1 MDQEP
6 TNNAILSTNG
16 KPFLRRVIVN
26 NYKSIG
32 TCDVKMAQ
40 FTVLVGRNGA
50 GKSNFLDALRF
61 VTDGLLTSLDHA
73 IKSRGGIQ
81 MVRRKSTGH
90 PRNFSIEIEFNLSG
104 SRLGQYG
111 FEIAARPEGGFSV
124 KWEKLRIMD
133 MGFHVISSYEIEA
146 GVLLGGSDNVAHTL
160 VSLTMPKVVPD
171 RLYLVVASGIPV
183 FREAYDAL
191 TAMGFYNLNPESMKE
206 LQSPDAGE
214 LLHRDGD
221 NIASVIARLESEAPE
236 DKSRVEQY
244 LSRIVPGLEAVNRQ
258 SLGPRET
265 VEFRQ
270 RVRDV
275 VTGPQ
280 NEHPWRFPAA
290 SMSDGTLR
298 ALGLLVAVSQLVHL
312 KDRVLLVGV
321 EEPET
326 ALHPAA
332 AKALMDALREAQ
344 RHTQIVITTHSA
356 DLLDNM
362 GSAPEGLLA
371 VQSKAG
377 ETQIAPIDLASR
389 KAVKEHLYTAGEML
403 RMDQLEPDQSEL
415 QRQQDSLFG
424 NSETNQ

>member
-1 MDQEP
+1 
-6 TNNAILSTNG
+6 
-16 KPFLRRVIVN
+16 LRRVIVN

-32 TCDVKMAQ
+32 NCDVKMTP

-61 VTDGLLTSLDHA
+61 VTDSLLTSLDHA

-90 PRNFSIEIEFNLSG
+90 PRDFSIELEFNLTG
-104 SRLGQYG
+104 NRLGKYG
-111 FEIAARPEGGFSV
+111 FEITARPERGFTV
-124 KWEKLRIMD
+124 KWEKLQIMD
-133 MGFHVISSYEIEA
+133 IGFRVISSYVIED
-146 GVLLGGSDNVAHTL
+146 GELRGNSDESIHPTL
-160 VSLTMPKVVPD
+160 SPAMPKVVPD
-171 RLYLVVASGIPV
+171 RLYLVVASGIPA
-183 FREAYDAL
+183 FREAYDSL
-191 TAMGFYNLNPESMKE
+191 TSMGFYNLNPESMKE
-206 LQSPDAGE
+206 LQAPDAGE

-221 NIASVIARLESEAPE
+221 NVASVIARLETEAPE
-236 DKSRVEQY
+236 DKARVEQY
-244 LSRIVPGLEAVNRQ
+244 LSRIVPGVEAVKRQ
-258 SLGPRET
+258 TFGPRET

-270 RVRDV
+270 RVRESAS
-275 VTGPQ
+275 GQQ
-280 NEHPWRFPAA
+280 NEPWRFPAA

-312 KDRVLLVGV
+312 KERVLLVGV

-344 RHTQIVITTHSA
+344 RHTQIIITTHSA

-362 GSAPEGLLA
+362 GDSAEGLLA

-377 ETQIAPIDLASR
+377 ETQIAPIDSASR
-389 KAVKEHLYTAGEML
+389 IAVKDHLYTAGEML
-403 RMDQLEPDQSEL
+403 RMDQLEPDESNLQLQQS
-415 QRQQDSLFG
+415 SLFG
-424 NSETNQ
+424 SSEKNL